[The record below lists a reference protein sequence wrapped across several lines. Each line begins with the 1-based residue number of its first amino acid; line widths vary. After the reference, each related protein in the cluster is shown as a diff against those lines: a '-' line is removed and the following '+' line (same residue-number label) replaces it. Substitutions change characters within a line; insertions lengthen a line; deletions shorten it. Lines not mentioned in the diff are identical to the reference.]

1 MQRGGGGNKYIKYI
15 KSLTN
20 LKQLDCVMQKAEKN
34 NETVPLIK
42 SEAGLIKITRKYVM
56 PIYISIKPRPSYGK
70 TKI

>member
-1 MQRGGGGNKYIKYI
+1 
-15 KSLTN
+15 
-20 LKQLDCVMQKAEKN
+20 MQKAEKN

-42 SEAGLIKITRKYVM
+42 CDAGLIKTTRKNVM